1 MTAKLTAVTSELPTG
16 SPCAACP
23 VRELAICE
31 PLEEADLPIMDLY
44 KSGDRTVPAGTDF
57 IRQGEPVN
65 ELFTLLDGW
74 AFHYRLLEDGRRQIT
89 RVLLPGDFIGFQAE
103 LGAPAEN
110 AAQALTD
117 CRFCVFPQESAK
129 AMISEQPELAI
140 RLIWT
145 IARDEAR
152 VEELLTSIGRRS
164 ARERVALFL
173 LELYY
178 RVRLRDTQPLGSE
191 IPLPLTQ
198 EHIGDALGLT
208 SVHVNRTLRE
218 LREAGLLVVSK
229 RTLQILDPDGLV
241 IEAGYDPE
249 QLGRLKP

>member
-1 MTAKLTAVTSELPTG
+1 MTVKLTASISELPAG

-23 VRELAICE
+23 VREVAICE
-31 PLEEADLPIMDLY
+31 PLDDADLSIMDLY
-44 KSGDRTVPAGTDF
+44 KTGHRTIPAGTDF
-57 IRQGEPVN
+57 IRQGEPVV
-65 ELFTLLDGW
+65 ELFTLLEGW

-89 RVLLPGDFIGFQAE
+89 RVLLPGDFIGFQAD
-103 LGAPAEN
+103 LPAPAEN
-110 AAQALTD
+110 AAQALTG
-117 CRFCVFPQESAK
+117 CSFCVFPYEK
-129 AMISEQPELAI
+129 VKNMIREQPDLAS
-140 RLIWT
+140 RLLWT

-178 RVRLRDTQPLGSE
+178 RVRLRHSEPLGSK

-218 LREAGLLVVSK
+218 LREAHLLVVSK
-229 RTLQILDPDGLV
+229 RTLQILDPDGLA
-241 IEAGYDPE
+241 IEAGCDPH
-249 QLGRLKP
+249 QISRLKP